1 LKSPKES
8 SGAAESPA
16 DFHRRCQNKLL
27 SMMGVQGALIG
38 SFAYNTVVFGA
49 PDRIPPNEFFDRYR
63 KEGKWRE
70 VPPAVVAAMMH
81 RFGKNLPEW
90 LSSYVIAYFRDEVV
104 IPRGRKPVAR
114 GDVRDDFIRWV
125 YVEELARLRA
135 ESSPT
140 TASHRAAGARSER
153 FDNAT
158 HRRAALRVADCL
170 PQHGFSRLGIKT
182 ILNIVSAPKK
192 SAD

>member
-1 LKSPKES
+1 MI
-8 SGAAESPA
+8 G
-16 DFHRRCQNKLL
+16 
-27 SMMGVQGALIG
+27 GQGALIG
-38 SFAYNTVVFGA
+38 SFAFNTAVFGPA
-49 PDRIPPNEFFDRYR
+49 DRISPNEFFYRYR
-63 KEGKWRE
+63 KDGKWQE

-104 IPRGRKPVAR
+104 IPRGRKPVAL

-125 YVEELARLRA
+125 YTEELSRLRA
-135 ESSPT
+135 ERSPT
-140 TASHRAAGARSER
+140 TASNRAAGGRSDR

-158 HRRAALRVADCL
+158 HRRAAQRVADCL
-170 PQHGFSRLGIKT
+170 PQHGFPRLGIKT
-182 ILNIVSAPKK
+182 ILNIVSAPKN